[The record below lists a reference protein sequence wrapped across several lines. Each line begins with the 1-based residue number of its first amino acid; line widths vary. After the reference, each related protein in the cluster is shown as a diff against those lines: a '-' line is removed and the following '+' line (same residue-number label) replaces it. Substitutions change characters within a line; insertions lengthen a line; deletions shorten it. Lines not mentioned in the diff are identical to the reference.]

1 MLFDIDTGNL
11 ISSQPRFREYTVWRN
26 RLAQS
31 EIDAIENK
39 LNSMIDGDE
48 VHTAGWM
55 PGNNWTGTVFEPIY
69 TKACGM
75 NAVESGLC
83 FGLFV
88 WYVFQNR
95 LDEWYTGKFEK
106 DGVPI
111 RSRTYFRRR
120 Y

>member
-1 MLFDIDTGNL
+1 MLYDIDTGK
-11 ISSQPRFREYTVWRN
+11 QVTTHPYFREFNIWRN
-26 RLAQS
+26 RLSQD
-31 EIDAIENK
+31 EFEVIVDQ

-48 VHTAGWM
+48 IHTTGWM
-55 PGNNWTGTVFEPIY
+55 PGNKWAGTVFEPIY

-75 NAVESGLC
+75 NEEESGLC

-95 LDEWYTGKFEK
+95 PDEWYSGKFEK

-111 RSRTYFRRR
+111 RSRTYFRKKD
-120 Y
+120 